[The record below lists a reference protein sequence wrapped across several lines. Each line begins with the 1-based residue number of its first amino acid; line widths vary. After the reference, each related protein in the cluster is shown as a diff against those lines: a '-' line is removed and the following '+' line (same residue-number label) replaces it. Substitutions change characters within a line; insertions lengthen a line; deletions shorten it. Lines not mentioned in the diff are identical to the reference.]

1 MCIRDSV
8 SALTNTRN
16 IWSFTVTAEDGVT
29 TAVYTVTVNTAALPE
44 PITPGVD
51 NKKPASKPEVKLPFT
66 DVSTSDWF
74 YDDVAFVYKN
84 GLFSGTDSRS
94 FSPNASMTRAM
105 LVTVLYR
112 IAGEPAVKGTA
123 PFRDVEK
130 NSWYTNAVIWAY
142 QNNVTNGV
150 SATEFAPEQNV
161 TREQMVTF
169 FARYA
174 KLAGVDTSATGSL
187 SAFVD
192 ASSVS
197 AYAVPAMTWAVSVG
211 LINGVGENK
220 LDPTG
225 NSTRGQVAT
234 VIVRYATLVQH

>member
-1 MCIRDSV
+1 MAIPAFAGAKAAKAGTVLTLRFE
-8 SALTNTRN
+8 ALQECRTQVVLQGGY
-16 IWSFTVTAEDGVT
+16 ISGAKDAKLQSTATLLVEC
-29 TAVYTVTVNTAALPE
+29 
-44 PITPGVD
+44 
-51 NKKPASKPEVKLPFT
+51 PASRFT
-66 DVSTSDWF
+66 DVDRNE
-74 YDDVAFVYKN
+74 YYHEGIDFVV
-84 GLFSGTDSRS
+84 SRGYMIGMGGAKFQPDTEMS
-94 FSPNASMTRAM
+94 RAM

-112 IAGEPAVKGTA
+112 IAGEPSVKGTA

-150 SATEFAPEQNV
+150 SATEFAPEENV
-161 TREQMVTF
+161 TREQMVAF

-174 KLAGVDTSATGSL
+174 KLAGVDTTAKGDL
-187 SAFVD
+187 KAFAD

-197 AYAVPAMTWAVSVG
+197 AYAVPAMTWAVEAG
-211 LINGVGENK
+211 LIKGVGENK

>member
-1 MCIRDSV
+1 MPCS
-8 SALTNTRN
+8 
-16 IWSFTVTAEDGVT
+16 
-29 TAVYTVTVNTAALPE
+29 
-44 PITPGVD
+44 
-51 NKKPASKPEVKLPFT
+51 
-66 DVSTSDWF
+66 
-74 YDDVAFVYKN
+74 
-84 GLFSGTDSRS
+84 
-94 FSPNASMTRAM
+94 
-105 LVTVLYR
+105 VTVLYR